1 MSNKTSGIALNV
13 SRARLT
19 LLGFVLT
26 INVFAIGNV
35 LTFSGGAVSEQII
48 LELNILVS
56 LFGSVA
62 IGSLSAVLFLVSER
76 FDPKGESDVG
86 IFAFAEMAMYIAVA
100 QTLNGLFQ
108 EFLTLFVLNL
118 DSFAAN
124 GAAGGMR
131 DAGQLLELLAYWT
144 AALAWGFVVY
154 IAPVW
159 SVTRLPTT
167 ANRKY
172 MYIGFYL
179 TALAFL
185 FFLHAI
191 AVRIAHLSVGLER
204 GLLDVFIKQFWIPFL
219 WRDLTTLAGG

>member
-1 MSNKTSGIALNV
+1 MSDIPSGIALNV

-35 LTFSGGAVSEQII
+35 LAFSGGAVSERII
-48 LELNILVS
+48 PELNILVS

-108 EFLTLFVLNL
+108 EFLSLFVLNL

-124 GAAGGMR
+124 GAAAGMR

-159 SVTRLPTT
+159 SVTRLPVTK
-167 ANRKY
+167 NRKY
-172 MYIGFYL
+172 VYIGLYFTVL
-179 TALAFL
+179 ALL
-185 FFLHAI
+185 FFLHTI
-191 AVRIAHLSVGLER
+191 AVRIAHLSTGVER
-204 GLLDVFIKQFWIPFL
+204 SLLDVFIKQFWMPFL